1 MLSPWLRILNID
13 FTLKNCFF
21 GSVKLTKNAN
31 PERYW
36 YSGYSIGFD
45 SCSGFSSTAGSMGK
59 NVMIFGSNMSSTVNI
74 DNKNKNISILG
85 EGPTQALDD
94 TTLTAK
100 SK

>member
-1 MLSPWLRILNID
+1 
-13 FTLKNCFF
+13 
-21 GSVKLTKNAN
+21 
-31 PERYW
+31 
-36 YSGYSIGFD
+36 
-45 SCSGFSSTAGSMGK
+45 MGK

-74 DNKNKNISILG
+74 DNKNKYISILG